1 MGKPIKL
8 DDSIP
13 VPSVKY
19 MPSPFAPDSS
29 FHVQWDITKSYI
41 PQKEIDK
48 QLFELGE
55 VKVTA
60 RKKDPIEKR
69 RPYSEGFV
77 KTSTQV
83 KASNSFGDVR
93 QLLRI
98 RIKQRVTYSMPTS
111 TDFPEEQ

>member
-1 MGKPIKL
+1 
-8 DDSIP
+8 
-13 VPSVKY
+13 

-60 RKKDPIEKR
+60 RKKIRLK
-69 RPYSEGFV
+69 SGVLIV
-77 KTSTQV
+77 KDS
-83 KASNSFGDVR
+83 
-93 QLLRI
+93 
-98 RIKQRVTYSMPTS
+98 
-111 TDFPEEQ
+111 